1 MIVIEGGITI
11 ERGIII
17 GAGVQEAIEFVTENN
32 LLLISEDGQQFVE
45 E

>member
-11 ERGIII
+11 ERGITI
-17 GAGVQEAIEFVTENN
+17 GDGVQGVVEFVTENN
-32 LLLISEDGQQFVE
+32 LLLISEDGQQFIE